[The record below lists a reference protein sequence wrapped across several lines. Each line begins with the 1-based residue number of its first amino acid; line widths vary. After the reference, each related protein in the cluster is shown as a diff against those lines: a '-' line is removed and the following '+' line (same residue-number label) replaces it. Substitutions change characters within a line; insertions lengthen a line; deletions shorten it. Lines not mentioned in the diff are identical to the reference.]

1 MTAWGTKLRP
11 LLKGQCHLLSVTMK
25 KIQNTGGGAGGPGSP
40 ATPQAK
46 MFLPGQSPPGVL
58 VPKTTV
64 RRGPQTLTDVFGI
77 TRSYL

>member
-46 MFLPGQSPPGVL
+46 MFLPGQSPP
-58 VPKTTV
+58 
-64 RRGPQTLTDVFGI
+64 VFWCRKPLLGEVHK
-77 TRSYL
+77 L